1 MRNKI
6 IENINGRISKFVW
19 RKKLDNILPG
29 GLKGGDVIID
39 INRFR
44 LQDRQSNKLNKL
56 KGGIQWHKK
65 AKQKKVSTPESLF

>member
-19 RKKLDNILPG
+19 REKLDNILPG

-44 LQDRQSNKLNKL
+44 L
-56 KGGIQWHKK
+56 
-65 AKQKKVSTPESLF
+65 